1 MAASFWS
8 RELLLPLGIDLP
20 IYAMEH
26 HEIITD
32 EIPLL
37 RELGREVPAIR
48 DPRAPSNVRQA
59 IRPAL
64 RHL

>member
-37 RELGREVPAIR
+37 RELGRKCRQYATRGRLPMSGR
-48 DPRAPSNVRQA
+48 SNSA
-59 IRPAL
+59 CL